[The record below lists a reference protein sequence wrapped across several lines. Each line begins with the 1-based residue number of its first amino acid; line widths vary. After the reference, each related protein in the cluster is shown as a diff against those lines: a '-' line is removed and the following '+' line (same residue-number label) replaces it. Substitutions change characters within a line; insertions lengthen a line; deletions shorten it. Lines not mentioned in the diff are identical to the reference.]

1 MTQNEDPK
9 YIIFDNRGSFIKS
22 IQREVIQIGFIF
34 FVMWT
39 IPYGRWLTLFTGFS
53 VLALHW
59 GYIEWV
65 SKRQKKFT
73 SKLELQAWVNSLE
86 DDHNLQ

>member
-1 MTQNEDPK
+1 MSEEPK

-22 IQREVIQIGFIF
+22 IQWDIF
-34 FVMWT
+34 GVGLIFLVMWL
-39 IPYGRWLTLFTGFS
+39 ISYGRWLTLFTGFS

-59 GYIEWV
+59 RDV
-65 SKRQKKFT
+65 KLASKREKKFA

-86 DDHNLQ
+86 DDK